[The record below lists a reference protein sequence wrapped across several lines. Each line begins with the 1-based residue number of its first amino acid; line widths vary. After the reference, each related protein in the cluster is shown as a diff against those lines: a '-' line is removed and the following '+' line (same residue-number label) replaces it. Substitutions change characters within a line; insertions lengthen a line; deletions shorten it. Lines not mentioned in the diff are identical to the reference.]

1 MYVKTKEK
9 KIMIADDDPDIVDFI
24 SIMLQMEGYQVSS
37 TLNGTTLL
45 NMDGEL
51 PDLVLMDI
59 CMSGTDGRE
68 ICRQLKKKEY
78 TSKIPVLLLSASTD
92 IEPSAIYAGA
102 DDFISKPFEM
112 VQLLNKVKQYV
123 SDRN

>member
-9 KIMIADDDPDIVDFI
+9 KIMVADDDPDIVNFI
-24 SIMLQMEGYQVSS
+24 SIMLEMEGYQVSS
-37 TLNGTTLL
+37 TLNGATLL
-45 NMDGEL
+45 TMDGEL
-51 PDLVLMDI
+51 PDLVLLDI

-68 ICRQLKKKEY
+68 ICRQLKKQEY

-92 IEPSAIYAGA
+92 IEPSAMEAGA

-123 SDRN
+123 SGRS